1 MEKLFNIIIATTNS
15 ILTFLKILLR
25 STFVISKYKTENE
38 QLFILGNGPSLKHQ
52 LPLLESKFRNS
63 SILSVNGFP
72 LSDLFEKIKPNYFI
86 VCSPGFYRN
95 DAVDYNVEVRKNI
108 IKGLVEKTTWPIVFF
123 IPAASRKNKQFTDY
137 INSNQ
142 NITLQYYNTTPA
154 EGLKSL
160 KHLFYNMGL
169 GSPRPHNV
177 LIPSILQAINAGY
190 KKIYLLGADHSWL
203 PELSVND
210 NNEVLLNQKHFYDE
224 HSSTAKQ
231 MHKQEGRG
239 NRKIHEVL
247 HKFMLSFN
255 AYHELNEYA
264 STKDSTIIN
273 LTEGSFIDAF
283 EKKKIAS
290 L

>member
-1 MEKLFNIIIATTNS
+1 MEKLFNIIIAITNS
-15 ILTFLKILLR
+15 ILTFFKIILR
-25 STFVISKYKTENE
+25 SSFFIKKYKTKKE
-38 QLFILGNGPSLKHQ
+38 QLFILGNGPSLKQQ
-52 LPLLESKFRNS
+52 LPLLENKFRNK

-72 LSDLFEKIKPNYFI
+72 LSELFEKIQPNYFI

-95 DAVDYNVEVRKNI
+95 DAVDYNVKVRKNI
-108 IKGLVEKTTWPIVFF
+108 IKSLVEKTNWPIVFF
-123 IPAASRKNKQFTDY
+123 IPAASRKNKRFTDY

-142 NITLQYYNTTPA
+142 NISIQYYNTTPT

-160 KHLFYNMGL
+160 NHLFYKIGL

-177 LIPSILQAINAGY
+177 LIPSILQAVNAGY

-203 PELSVND
+203 PELSVNE
-210 NNEVLLNQKHFYDE
+210 NNEVLLHQKHFYDE
-224 HSSTAKQ
+224 QSSTAKQ
-231 MHKQEGRG
+231 MHKNEGRG

-247 HKFMLSFN
+247 HKFMLSFK
-255 AYHELNEYA
+255 AYHELSEYA

-283 EKKKIAS
+283 EKENIDS